1 MFVSFFPQPRLFFLS
16 AAAWS
21 IFLVLVWFFGGAELG
36 ALFGLPPAGADA
48 PPIIGVSV
56 FWSPPFIWFYIYF
69 ALAVGALR
77 RFLALLRA
85 ASLVDVGRSSAPR
98 SSFSRPISRCR

>member
-21 IFLVLVWFFGGAELG
+21 LAAILFWFFGGAELG
-36 ALFGLPPAGADA
+36 ALVGLPPLPRDA
-48 PPIIGVSV
+48 PPIIGISV

-69 ALAVGALR
+69 AVAVAVFDGFWRLV
-77 RFLALLRA
+77 FA
-85 ASLVDVGRSSAPR
+85 ASLAALVDPAARR
-98 SSFSRPISRCR
+98 